1 MAGFAA
7 IPKVDLAA
15 AAVGQIRDAILS
27 GDIAAGDELPS
38 ERELAMQLGINRTTV
53 REVLMHLE
61 LLGIIDR
68 QHGKRCRVLDYRR
81 NGSLELIPHLVR
93 LGIRGIG
100 RSIRE
105 ATAITYEGTAALAAQ
120 RRSRQGLAELDRA
133 VATLEEA
140 VTDGADE
147 DIIRADRE
155 FHHTVAALAGSL
167 ALELIVSDFY
177 RAFDASLD
185 TGGRMKRS
193 IASLLRAIGA
203 RSERLPHRLLAEAI
217 RSGDEERARVIARAM
232 VVGAPAAPGASS
244 SFSLAGE
251 PQLGQPAERRSMRAS
266 RGPAS
271 AAAEEE
277 WARSRCQPGRRS

>member
-15 AAVGQIRDAILS
+15 AAAGQIRDAILS
-27 GDIAAGDELPS
+27 GDIAAGDGLPS
-38 ERELAMQLGINRTTV
+38 ERELALQLGINRTTV
-53 REVLMHLE
+53 REVLMRLE
-61 LLGIIDR
+61 MLGLIDR

-120 RRSRQGLAELDRA
+120 RRSRPGLAELERA

-140 VTDGADE
+140 VTVGADE
-147 DIIRADRE
+147 GIIRADRE

-203 RSERLPHRLLAEAI
+203 RSEQLPHRLLAEAI
-217 RSGDEERARVIARAM
+217 RAGDEEQARVIARAM
-232 VVGAPAAPGASS
+232 VVGAPAD
-244 SFSLAGE
+244 
-251 PQLGQPAERRSMRAS
+251 
-266 RGPAS
+266 
-271 AAAEEE
+271 
-277 WARSRCQPGRRS
+277 

>member
-120 RRSRQGLAELDRA
+120 RRS
-133 VATLEEA
+133 VAALEEA

-155 FHHTVAALAGSL
+155 FHHTVAALTGSL

-185 TGGRMKRS
+185 AGGRMKRS

-203 RSERLPHRLLAEAI
+203 RSEPLPHRRLAEAI
-217 RSGDEERARVIARAM
+217 RSGDEERSRVIARAM
-232 VVGAPAAPGASS
+232 VVGAPAD
-244 SFSLAGE
+244 
-251 PQLGQPAERRSMRAS
+251 
-266 RGPAS
+266 
-271 AAAEEE
+271 
-277 WARSRCQPGRRS
+277 

>member
-15 AAVGQIRDAILS
+15 AAAGQIRDAILS

-38 ERELAMQLGINRTTV
+38 ERELALQLGINRTTV
-53 REVLMHLE
+53 REVLTRLE

-81 NGSLELIPHLVR
+81 NGSLQLVPHLVR
-93 LGIRGIG
+93 LGIRGTG

-105 ATAITYEGTAALAAQ
+105 ATAISYEGTAALATQ
-120 RRSRQGLAELDRA
+120 RRSGHGLADLERA

-140 VTDGADE
+140 VTGGADQ

-155 FHHTVAALAGSL
+155 FHHAVAALTGSVV
-167 ALELIVSDFY
+167 LELVVSDFY

-185 TGGRMKRS
+185 TGGQMKRS
-193 IASLLRAIGA
+193 IASLLRAISA
-203 RSERLPHRLLAEAI
+203 RSQPLPHRLLAEAI
-217 RSGDEERARVIARAM
+217 RSGDEKQARAIARAM
-232 VVGAPAAPGASS
+232 IVGPPAG
-244 SFSLAGE
+244 
-251 PQLGQPAERRSMRAS
+251 
-266 RGPAS
+266 
-271 AAAEEE
+271 
-277 WARSRCQPGRRS
+277 

>member
-1 MAGFAA
+1 MTGFAT

-120 RRSRQGLAELDRA
+120 RRSGRGLAELERA
-133 VATLEEA
+133 VARLEEA
-140 VTDGADE
+140 VADGSDE

-185 TGGRMKRS
+185 SGGRIKRS

-203 RSERLPHRLLAEAI
+203 RSERLPYRLLAEAI
-217 RSGDEERARVIARAM
+217 RSGDEERARVIARAI
-232 VVGAPAAPGASS
+232 VVGAP
-244 SFSLAGE
+244 
-251 PQLGQPAERRSMRAS
+251 R
-266 RGPAS
+266 
-271 AAAEEE
+271 
-277 WARSRCQPGRRS
+277 

>member
-27 GDIAAGDELPS
+27 GDIAVGDELPS
-38 ERELAMQLGINRTTV
+38 ERELAIQFGINRTTV
-53 REVLMHLE
+53 REALMRLE

-68 QHGKRCRVLDYRR
+68 QHGKKCRVLDYRR
-81 NGSLELIPHLVR
+81 NGSLELIPHLAR

-120 RRSRQGLAELDRA
+120 RRSGQGLADLDRA
-133 VATLEEA
+133 VAALEEA
-140 VTDGADE
+140 VTGGADE

-155 FHHTVAALAGSL
+155 FHHAVAALAGSVV
-167 ALELIVSDFY
+167 LELIVSDFY

-185 TGGRMKRS
+185 ADGGMKRS
-193 IASLLRAIGA
+193 IASLLRAIDAGP
-203 RSERLPHRLLAEAI
+203 ERLPHRLLAEAI
-217 RSGDEERARVIARAM
+217 RSGDEERARLIARAM
-232 VVGAPAAPGASS
+232 IIRAPA
-244 SFSLAGE
+244 
-251 PQLGQPAERRSMRAS
+251 R
-266 RGPAS
+266 
-271 AAAEEE
+271 
-277 WARSRCQPGRRS
+277 

>member
-38 ERELAMQLGINRTTV
+38 ERELALQLGINRTTV
-53 REVLMHLE
+53 RDVLTHLE
-61 LLGIIDR
+61 LLGIIER

-93 LGIRGIG
+93 LGTRGIG

-120 RRSRQGLAELDRA
+120 RRSGQGLVELERA
-133 VATLEEA
+133 VAALEEA

-155 FHHTVAALAGSL
+155 FHHTVAGLAGSL
-167 ALELIVSDFY
+167 ALELIVTDFY

-185 TGGRMKRS
+185 TGGGMKRS

-203 RSERLPHRLLAEAI
+203 RSERLPHGVLADAI
-217 RSGDEERARVIARAM
+217 RSGDAERARLIARAI
-232 VVGAPAAPGASS
+232 V
-244 SFSLAGE
+244 
-251 PQLGQPAERRSMRAS
+251 LGPRRPPPS
-266 RGPAS
+266 P
-271 AAAEEE
+271 
-277 WARSRCQPGRRS
+277 P

>member
-7 IPKVDLAA
+7 IPRVDLAA

-38 ERELAMQLGINRTTV
+38 ERELALQLGINRTTV
-53 REVLMHLE
+53 REVLTHLE
-61 LLGIIDR
+61 LLGLIDR

-120 RRSRQGLAELDRA
+120 RRTSQGLAELERA
-133 VATLEEA
+133 VTVLEEA

-167 ALELIVSDFY
+167 ALELSVNDFY

-193 IASLLRAIGA
+193 ITSLLRAIGA
-203 RSERLPHRLLAEAI
+203 RSQRLPHRRLAEAI
-217 RSGDEERARVIARAM
+217 RSGDEERARVIARAI
-232 VVGAPAAPGASS
+232 VVGAP
-244 SFSLAGE
+244 
-251 PQLGQPAERRSMRAS
+251 RD
-266 RGPAS
+266 
-271 AAAEEE
+271 
-277 WARSRCQPGRRS
+277 

>member
-1 MAGFAA
+1 MAGFAS

-27 GDIAAGDELPS
+27 GGIATGDELPS
-38 ERELAMQLGINRTTV
+38 ERELALQLGINRTTV
-53 REVLMHLE
+53 REVLTHLE
-61 LLGIIDR
+61 LLGLIQR

-93 LGIRGIG
+93 LGTPGIG

-105 ATAITYEGTAALAAQ
+105 ATAITYQGTAALAAQ
-120 RRSRQGLAELDRA
+120 RRSGQGLAELDRA

-140 VTDGADE
+140 VADGSDE
-147 DIIRADRE
+147 DIIGADRE

-185 TGGRMKRS
+185 PGGGMKRS
-193 IASLLRAIGA
+193 IASLLRAIST
-203 RSERLPHRLLAEAI
+203 RSGRLPHRVLAEAI
-217 RSGDEERARVIARAM
+217 RSGDYERARLIARAI
-232 VVGAPAAPGASS
+232 V
-244 SFSLAGE
+244 
-251 PQLGQPAERRSMRAS
+251 LGPK
-266 RGPAS
+266 
-271 AAAEEE
+271 
-277 WARSRCQPGRRS
+277 

>member
-1 MAGFAA
+1 LAGFAA

-38 ERELAMQLGINRTTV
+38 ERELALQLGINRTTV
-53 REVLMHLE
+53 RDVLTHLE
-61 LLGIIDR
+61 LLGIIER

-93 LGIRGIG
+93 LGTPGIG

-120 RRSRQGLAELDRA
+120 RRSGQGLVELERA
-133 VATLEEA
+133 VAALEEA
-140 VTDGADE
+140 VTEGADE

-155 FHHTVAALAGSL
+155 FHHTVAGLAGSL
-167 ALELIVSDFY
+167 ALELIVTDFY

-185 TGGRMKRS
+185 TGGGMKRS

-203 RSERLPHRLLAEAI
+203 RSERLPHGVLADAI
-217 RSGDEERARVIARAM
+217 RSGDAERARLIARAI
-232 VVGAPAAPGASS
+232 VLGPRRPPPSPA
-244 SFSLAGE
+244 
-251 PQLGQPAERRSMRAS
+251 
-266 RGPAS
+266 
-271 AAAEEE
+271 
-277 WARSRCQPGRRS
+277 

>member
-1 MAGFAA
+1 VAEFAA

-38 ERELAMQLGINRTTV
+38 ERELALQLGINRTTV
-53 REVLMHLE
+53 RDVLTHLE
-61 LLGIIDR
+61 LLGIIER

-93 LGIRGIG
+93 LGTRGIG

-120 RRSRQGLAELDRA
+120 RRSAQGLVELERA
-133 VATLEEA
+133 VAALEEA

-185 TGGRMKRS
+185 TGGGMKRS

-203 RSERLPHRLLAEAI
+203 RSERLPHGVLADAI
-217 RSGDEERARVIARAM
+217 RSGDAERARLIARAI
-232 VVGAPAAPGASS
+232 VLGPRRPPPSPA
-244 SFSLAGE
+244 
-251 PQLGQPAERRSMRAS
+251 
-266 RGPAS
+266 
-271 AAAEEE
+271 
-277 WARSRCQPGRRS
+277 

>member
-1 MAGFAA
+1 MAEFAA

-38 ERELAMQLGINRTTV
+38 ERELALQLGINRATV
-53 REVLMHLE
+53 RDVLTHLE
-61 LLGIIDR
+61 LLGIIQR

-93 LGIRGIG
+93 LGMPGIG

-120 RRSRQGLAELDRA
+120 RRYGPGLAELERA
-133 VATLEEA
+133 IGALEEA

-167 ALELIVSDFY
+167 ALELCVSDFY

-185 TGGRMKRS
+185 
-193 IASLLRAIGA
+193 
-203 RSERLPHRLLAEAI
+203 
-217 RSGDEERARVIARAM
+217 
-232 VVGAPAAPGASS
+232 PAAG
-244 SFSLAGE
+244 
-251 PQLGQPAERRSMRAS
+251 
-266 RGPAS
+266 
-271 AAAEEE
+271 
-277 WARSRCQPGRRS
+277 

>member
-1 MAGFAA
+1 MAGFAV

-38 ERELAMQLGINRTTV
+38 ERELALQLGINRTTV
-53 REVLMHLE
+53 RDVLTHLE

-93 LGIRGIG
+93 LGIPGIG

-120 RRSRQGLAELDRA
+120 RRSGQGLDELDRA
-133 VATLEEA
+133 LATLEEA
-140 VTDGADE
+140 VTDGTDD
-147 DIIRADRE
+147 DIIAADRE
-155 FHHTVAALAGSL
+155 FHHTVAALTGSL
-167 ALELIVSDFY
+167 ALELSVSDFY

-185 TGGRMKRS
+185 AGGGMKRS
-193 IASLLRAIGA
+193 IASLLRAIRA
-203 RSERLPHRLLAEAI
+203 RSAQLPHRALAEAI
-217 RSGDEERARVIARAM
+217 HAGDKERARLTARAI
-232 VVGAPAAPGASS
+232 VVGPKRP
-244 SFSLAGE
+244 E
-251 PQLGQPAERRSMRAS
+251 
-266 RGPAS
+266 
-271 AAAEEE
+271 
-277 WARSRCQPGRRS
+277 

>member
-1 MAGFAA
+1 MSSSSGATEPSTSGWPDVAGFAA

-27 GDIAAGDELPS
+27 GDIAAGEELPS
-38 ERELAMQLGINRTTV
+38 ERELAFQLGINRTTV
-53 REVLMHLE
+53 REVLTHLE

-68 QHGKRCRVLDYRR
+68 QHGKRSRVLDYRR

-93 LGIRGIG
+93 LRIPGIG

-120 RRSRQGLAELDRA
+120 RRSSQGLAELDRA

-140 VTDGADE
+140 VAGGADD

-155 FHHTVAALAGSL
+155 FHHTIAALAGSL
-167 ALELIVSDFY
+167 ALELSVTDFY

-185 TGGRMKRS
+185 TGGRMKHS
-193 IASLLRAIGA
+193 IASLLRAIAA
-203 RSERLPHRLLAEAI
+203 RPDRLPHRLLAEAI
-217 RSGDEERARVIARAM
+217 RSSDKTRARVIARAI
-232 VVGAPAAPGASS
+232 VFGAP
-244 SFSLAGE
+244 
-251 PQLGQPAERRSMRAS
+251 R
-266 RGPAS
+266 
-271 AAAEEE
+271 
-277 WARSRCQPGRRS
+277 

>member
-38 ERELAMQLGINRTTV
+38 ERELALQLGINRTTV
-53 REVLMHLE
+53 RDVLTHLE
-61 LLGIIDR
+61 LLGIIER

-93 LGIRGIG
+93 LGVPGIG

-120 RRSRQGLAELDRA
+120 RRSGQGLVELERA
-133 VATLEEA
+133 VSALEEA

-147 DIIRADRE
+147 DVIRADRE
-155 FHHTVAALAGSL
+155 FHHTVAALTGSL
-167 ALELIVSDFY
+167 ALELSVSDFY

-185 TGGRMKRS
+185 ARGGMKRS
-193 IASLLRAIGA
+193 IVSLLRAICA
-203 RSERLPHRLLAEAI
+203 RSEQLPHRVLTEAI
-217 RSGDEERARVIARAM
+217 RSGDKERARITARAI
-232 VVGAPAAPGASS
+232 VLGPKSS
-244 SFSLAGE
+244 V
-251 PQLGQPAERRSMRAS
+251 PVD
-266 RGPAS
+266 
-271 AAAEEE
+271 
-277 WARSRCQPGRRS
+277 